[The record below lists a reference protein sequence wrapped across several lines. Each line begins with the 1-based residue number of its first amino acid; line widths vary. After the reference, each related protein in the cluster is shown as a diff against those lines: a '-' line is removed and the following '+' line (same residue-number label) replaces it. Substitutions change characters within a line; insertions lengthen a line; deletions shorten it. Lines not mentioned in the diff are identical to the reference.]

1 MNDSNT
7 TIQDL
12 KNEMAKFVTKREWD
26 QFHSP
31 KNLSMAIAA
40 EAAELMEIFLWQGS
54 QESRKTIEKKRDEIE
69 QEVAD
74 ILMALCAFANQTGLD
89 LSTIMKRKIKLTAK
103 KYPIAKVKGR
113 AVKYTE
119 L

>member
-1 MNDSNT
+1 MNDAKT

-12 KNEMAKFVTKREWD
+12 KDAMAKFVTAREWD

-31 KNLSMAIAA
+31 KNLSMAVAA
-40 EAAELMEIFLWQGS
+40 EAAELMELFLWQDS
-54 QESRKTIEKKRDEIE
+54 KESRKTIEKKRDEVE

-74 ILMALCAFANQTGLD
+74 IIMVTLAFANQTGID
-89 LSTIMKRKIKLTAK
+89 IATVVKRKIKLTAK
-103 KYPIAKVKGR
+103 KYPISKVKGR

>member
-1 MNDSNT
+1 M
-7 TIQDL
+7 
-12 KNEMAKFVTKREWD
+12 KKFVSDRDWD
-26 QFHSP
+26 QFHTP

-40 EAAELMEIFLWQGS
+40 EASELMEIFLWQDS
-54 QESRKTIEKKRDEIE
+54 KESKKTIKKKRDEIE
-69 QEVAD
+69 QELAD
-74 ILMALCAFANQTGLD
+74 IIMATLAFANQADIDVATAV
-89 LSTIMKRKIKLTAK
+89 KNKIKLTAK